1 MKIGEV
7 VTTKE
12 FGRGV
17 IVSVEHYSRMD
28 RGTNR
33 YGLRLDNNPFLYDD
47 VFFWPHELL
56 LKADDGPAEADF
68 TDTGSAQQH

>member
-12 FGRGV
+12 FGCGV
-17 IVSVEHYSRMD
+17 IVAIEHYSRID
-28 RGTNR
+28 GGTNR
-33 YGLRLDNNPFLYDD
+33 YGLHLENNPFLYED

-56 LKADDGPAEADF
+56 LKADDRLAEEDLSE
-68 TDTGSAQQH
+68 TGAAQQH

>member
-17 IVSVEHYSRMD
+17 IVAIEHYSRVD
-28 RGTNR
+28 GGTNR

-47 VFFWPHELL
+47 VFFWPHELQS
-56 LKADDGPAEADF
+56 EAGDE
-68 TDTGSAQQH
+68 THEGHHRGQESALRH